1 MTNLS
6 NRAGPALPLTASP
19 RIAVVVAT
27 RGRAAEVIVLLEMLA
42 RGTRRPDHVVIVGAA
57 PSDWSGAETSPLAP
71 VTLVSA
77 PGLPCQRNAGID
89 HLRSLPHPPE
99 VIVFFDDDF
108 RPHPRWLD
116 GALAEFNGNDDVVAL
131 TGTVLADGARTVA
144 VEEAQA
150 EVLIAAWTPSDRAG
164 TPIDRLYGCNMAARV
179 RVFDRVRFDERL
191 PLYAWLED
199 LDFTG
204 QLNGRRVA
212 STRCGGV
219 HLGVKG
225 ARVSGVRF
233 GYSQIVNPLYLA
245 RKGTC
250 PKLLA
255 ARLVVFGLASNLL
268 RAPFRHPVFDYR
280 GRLRGN
286 LNALADMARGRAQPE
301 GITRL

>member
-1 MTNLS
+1 MNDLFD
-6 NRAGPALPLTASP
+6 RAGSASP
-19 RIAVVVAT
+19 GIAVVVAT
-27 RGRAAEVIVLLEMLA
+27 RGRAAEVVVLLDMLA
-42 RGTRRPDHVVIVGAA
+42 RGMHRPDHVVIVGAA
-57 PSDWSGAETSPLAP
+57 PSDWAGAEASPLAP

-77 PGLPCQRNAGID
+77 PGLPSQRNAGID
-89 HLRSLPHPPE
+89 HLRGLAHPPE
-99 VIVFFDDDF
+99 IVVFFDDDF

-116 GALAEFNGNDDVVAL
+116 GALAEFDADDDVVAL
-131 TGTVLADGARTVA
+131 TGTVLADGARTA
-144 VEEAQA
+144 AIDEAEA
-150 EVLIAAWTPSDRAG
+150 EALIAAWTPSDRPG
-164 TPIDRLYGCNMAARV
+164 TPIARLYGCNMAARL

-204 QLNGRRVA
+204 QLGGRRVM

-255 ARLVVFGLASNLL
+255 ARLVVFGLVSNLL

-286 LNALADMARGRAQPE
+286 LRALADMARGRARPE
-301 GITRL
+301 EIARL